1 MNTKTSFS
9 FYVNSNT
16 IREMVLDLTGLSRQ
30 VFEISLNSSLIT
42 DELSTKGEVFKSYG
56 VYSEKINNIS
66 SGLNGTCRT
75 MVLLATKMMETSLE
89 STKNTERLERLRF
102 SLEMIDNPEN
112 IRLVEKAVTVLSDRI
127 DPQLEVLANTIKDVL
142 WHLENFEQSLKK
154 LWLLCNNMKAHVEK
168 EEILSLNTIIRKIE
182 FVLDNAGG
190 NVHRLYASLRLLRNQ
205 LTELESNNE

>member
-1 MNTKTSFS
+1 MNIKTTFS

-42 DELSTKGEVFKSYG
+42 DELSTHGESYKSYS

-66 SGLNGTCRT
+66 SGLNTICKT
-75 MVLLATKMMETSLE
+75 MVFLSTKMMETSLE
-89 STKNTERLERLRF
+89 STKYTERLERLRF
-102 SLEMIDNPEN
+102 SLDMISEGSNYQIIE
-112 IRLVEKAVTVLSDRI
+112 RAGRTLSDRI
-127 DPQLEVLANTIKDVL
+127 APQLETLEDTIKSVQS
-142 WHLENFEQSLKK
+142 HLEEFEKSLKK

-168 EEILSLNTIIRKIE
+168 EEISSLNTIIRKIE

-190 NVHRLYASLRLLRNQ
+190 NVHRLYASLGGLKNQ
-205 LTELESNNE
+205 LKENEV